1 MIEITNLTKAYKVSN
16 RERGISGA
24 IKGLFKPTYK
34 NITAVD
40 NISFHVNKGE
50 IVGFIGANGAGKSTT
65 IKMMSGILTPT
76 SGKVVTNGFIPYEE
90 RKNNAFH
97 IGAVFGQRSQL
108 QWDIALEESL
118 RFQKYIYNID
128 DDVFE
133 ERLEK
138 FIKLLEL
145 EDLLRKPVRQMSL
158 GQKMR
163 SELACAFL
171 HNPKIVYLD
180 EPTIGLDVRIKEII
194 RKFII
199 DIVKMEQT
207 TVILTTHDM
216 QDIEQLA
223 TRIIII
229 DEGKLIFN
237 GNKQELS
244 KNYGNIKQIDVYTNN
259 KEVFV
264 SQSLQNCCKTCLI
277 NDYNIKIKF
286 STTAI
291 SVKDVVSEILQKND
305 VNDFNINDM
314 QLEDIVIDLYSKEDC

>member
-1 MIEITNLTKAYKVSN
+1 MIKVCNLTKSFKVSN
-16 RERGISGA
+16 RDKGFLGA
-24 IKGLFKPTYK
+24 IKGMFKPTYK
-34 NITAVD
+34 TIRAVD
-40 NISFHVNKGE
+40 NISFQVNKGE

-76 SGKVVTNGFIPYEE
+76 DGNIVTNGFVPYEQ
-90 RKNNAFH
+90 RKSNAYH

-118 RFQKYIYNID
+118 RFQKYIYKIP

-138 FIKLLEL
+138 FVTLLEL
-145 EDLLRKPVRQMSL
+145 KELLRKPVRQMSL

-216 QDIEQLA
+216 QDIEELA
-223 TRIIII
+223 SRIIII

-237 GNKQELS
+237 GNKKELS
-244 KNYGNIKQIDVYTNN
+244 TMYGSIKHIEAQTNN
-259 KEVFV
+259 KEVII
-264 SQSLQNCCKTCLI
+264 SSNLKNNCESYSKS
-277 NDYNIKIKF
+277 DYKLSVKF
-286 STTAI
+286 SNQKI
-291 SVKDVVSEILQKND
+291 SVKDVINEILQNND

-314 QLEDIVIDLYSKEDC
+314 QLEDIVIDLYSKESN

>member
-1 MIEITNLTKAYKVSN
+1 MIEVSNLTKTYKVSH
-16 RERGISGA
+16 REKGLIGA
-24 IKGLFKPTYK
+24 IKGLFKPTFK
-34 NITAVD
+34 TITAVD
-40 NISFHVNKGE
+40 NISFHVDQGE
-50 IVGFIGANGAGKSTT
+50 IIGFIGANGAGKSTT

-76 SGKVVTNGFIPYEE
+76 SGQVVTNSYIPYEQ
-90 RKNNAFH
+90 RKSNAYH

-118 RFQKYIYNID
+118 RFQKYIYKIE

-133 ERLEK
+133 MRLAK
-138 FIKLLEL
+138 FVEMLEL
-145 EDLLRKPVRQMSL
+145 EELLRKPVRQMSL
-158 GQKMR
+158 GQRMR

-194 RKFII
+194 RKFIVE
-199 DIVKMEQT
+199 IVKNEQV

-216 QDIEQLA
+216 QDIEELA

-237 GNKQELS
+237 GNKQQLS
-244 KNYGNIKQIDVYTNN
+244 KMYDNSKHIEAHTNN
-259 KEVFV
+259 KTVV
-264 SQSLQNCCKTCLI
+264 MSDKLKTNCTTYQLD
-277 NDYNIKIKF
+277 DYKLSVKF
-286 STTAI
+286 SSQTIA
-291 SVKDVVSEILQKND
+291 VKDVISEIIQHND

-314 QLEDIVIDLYSKEDC
+314 PLEDIVIDLYAKEYN